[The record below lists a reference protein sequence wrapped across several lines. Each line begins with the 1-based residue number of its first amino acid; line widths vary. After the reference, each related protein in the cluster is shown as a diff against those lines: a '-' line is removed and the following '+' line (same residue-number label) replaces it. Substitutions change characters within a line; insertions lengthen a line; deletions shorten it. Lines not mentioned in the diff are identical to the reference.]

1 MHKISGDPL
10 FSEYNIALLNYTE
23 YCQTSLTLH
32 VCCPARS
39 LNVLQWWVVQ
49 LRAGPALAN
58 LAAAEKMLMM
68 LCWLL
73 LLLLAEAELRW

>member
-1 MHKISGDPL
+1 MV
-10 FSEYNIALLNYTE
+10 
-23 YCQTSLTLH
+23 Q
-32 VCCPARS
+32 
-39 LNVLQWWVVQ
+39 Q

-73 LLLLAEAELRW
+73 LLLSCGGEAVIHAAFCSYFCQARGEVPEYEG

>member
-1 MHKISGDPL
+1 MTLSSLNII
-10 FSEYNIALLNYTE
+10 YNTVLLNYTE

-73 LLLLAEAELRW
+73 LLLLLLAEAELRW